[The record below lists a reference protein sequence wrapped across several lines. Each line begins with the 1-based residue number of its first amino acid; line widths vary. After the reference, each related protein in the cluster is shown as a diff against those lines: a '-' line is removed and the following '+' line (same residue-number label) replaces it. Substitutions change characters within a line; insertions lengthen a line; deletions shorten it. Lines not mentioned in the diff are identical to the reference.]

1 MTSGSDGLYTIVQKS
16 FEISSGLTS
25 VVGSTMWDFNDA
37 FANQMFMYLL
47 AFFFYK
53 NFAPFL
59 YDNQSNIL
67 VQHK

>member
-37 FANQMFMYLL
+37 FGNQMFMYLL

-53 NFAPFL
+53 NLGPFL

-67 VQHK
+67 V